1 MTDDQINS
9 KTTRFSEDLKQVLE
23 AAGGKPVT
31 LEKLILSLHGRAS
44 NILIIILSLPF
55 CTPFI
60 DILFTGL
67 SVPFGLVLMFVGAG
81 MMLGKETWVP
91 KKYLHR
97 EIPYVSLEK
106 NIQNLLRWSVKLET
120 IIHPRFVFLNQWAL
134 FRIVNGATITLLAF
148 LLALPLPIPLTNF
161 LPAISIVILAA
172 GLVEEDGLFILG
184 GYLMS
189 VVTTAYFTFFVIAGK
204 SGLEKIWH
212 KLF

>member
-1 MTDDQINS
+1 MTDDQTNS
-9 KTTRFSEDLKQVLE
+9 KTTRLSEDLKKILE
-23 AAGGKPVT
+23 VAGGKPVT
-31 LEKLILSLHGRAS
+31 FEKLILSLHGRAS

-67 SVPFGLVLMFVGAG
+67 STVFGMVVMFMGAG
-81 MMLGKETWVP
+81 MMLGKQTWVP

-97 EIPYVSLEK
+97 EIPYASLEK
-106 NIQNLLRWSVKLET
+106 TIKRLLSWSVKLET
-120 IIHPRFVFLNQWAL
+120 IIHPRFFFLNQWAV
-134 FRIVNGATITLLAF
+134 FKIVNGAAITLLAF

-189 VVTTAYFTFFVIAGK
+189 AVTAAYFIFFSIAGK
-204 SGLEKIWH
+204 SGIEKIW
-212 KLF
+212 